1 MTTTSGLFLLLIY
14 AGAREAILSSLLG
27 YNVSMDIPK
36 RRLGRTGQDV
46 TIIGLGGEGM
56 LRTFGQEKE
65 AYRLINRAL
74 DLGITYCESARA
86 YSGSESY
93 YGLALKERREEIFL
107 TSKSHARDK
116 KGALAQLHETLRN
129 MKTGYLDLW
138 QVHDVR
144 TGEEIEE
151 IFGKGGAI
159 EAFVEAK
166 ERGLARFIGVTGHH
180 DPLIIRRCIG
190 MFDFDTVLMP
200 VNPAEPHYRSFIQEV
215 IPLAVDRGMGIV
227 AMKVYFRGMASR
239 IAPGKLDL
247 FYRYAISHPVTTAVI
262 GCDTIG
268 QLEENVRFASDFT
281 PLSED
286 EKATLSDQLSP
297 LARQLMHYKP

>member
-1 MTTTSGLFLLLIY
+1 MLV
-14 AGAREAILSSLLG
+14 R
-27 YNVSMDIPK
+27 YNVIMDIPR
-36 RRLGRTGQDV
+36 RRLGKTGVDV
-46 TIIGLGGEGM
+46 TILGLGGEGV
-56 LRTFGQEKE
+56 LRTFGREKE
-65 AYRLINRAL
+65 AYQLINRAL

-116 KGALAQLHETLRN
+116 KSAWAHLHETLRN
-129 MKTGYLDLW
+129 MKTERLDLW

-159 EAFVEAK
+159 EAFAEAR
-166 ERGLARFIGVTGHH
+166 ERGLVRFIGVTGHH
-180 DPLIIRRCIG
+180 DPLIIRRCLE
-190 MFDFDTVLMP
+190 MFDFDTVLLP
-200 VNPAEPHYRSFIQEV
+200 VNPAEPHHRSFIEEV

-227 AMKVYFRGMASR
+227 AMKIYFRGMASR

-247 FYRYAISHPVTTAVI
+247 FYRYALSHPVTTAVI

-268 QLEENVRFASDFT
+268 QLEENVRFASSFT
-281 PLSED
+281 PLTED
-286 EKATLSDQLSP
+286 EKTMLSEQLSP
-297 LARQLMHYKP
+297 IARELMYYKP